1 MPFEGRLKA
10 IKRPLNKP
18 LKGWP
23 STNHG
28 LARCVRAAA
37 AGAAAAD
44 VCGGQHVHGLARC
57 VRAVAAAGAAA
68 AAVFGGQLVQEDDV
82 LGAVG

>member
-23 STNHG
+23 STN
-28 LARCVRAAA
+28 
-37 AGAAAAD
+37 
-44 VCGGQHVHGLARC
+44 HGLARC